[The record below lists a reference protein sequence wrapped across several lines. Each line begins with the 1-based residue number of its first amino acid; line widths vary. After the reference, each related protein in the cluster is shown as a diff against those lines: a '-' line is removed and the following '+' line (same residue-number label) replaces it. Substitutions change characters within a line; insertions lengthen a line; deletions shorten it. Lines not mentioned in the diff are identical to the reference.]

1 MFRSQKPLILI
12 AIAAFAVVASAADK
26 VSVAELAKST
36 KKYDGKVLTLVGKVD
51 KFVQRTSKAGNPY
64 FLFKLIDKVDKNK
77 VVNVYGQG
85 KLEKEPKK
93 DDLVEVTGKYFIETK
108 SGDKTYKN
116 ELQTKAEQVKPAK
129 K

>member
-1 MFRSQKPLILI
+1 
-12 AIAAFAVVASAADK
+12 
-26 VSVAELAKST
+26 
-36 KKYDGKVLTLVGKVD
+36 VD